1 MPAPLRLVQD
11 SIHFP
16 DSVDVVI
23 IGAGIAGA
31 ATCWELTQRLSGCR
45 DRKGPGRGRAV
56 KP

>member
-11 SIHFP
+11 STHFP

-31 ATCWELTQRLSGCR
+31 ATCWELTSTLR
-45 DRKGPGRGRAV
+45 
-56 KP
+56 